1 MQALIKLAIGSPQL
15 LAYALDVFDDARQE
29 TPVIVE
35 LLAVGGLDAIPLT
48 DKLVVSTFVDIL
60 KAAPATEIVDGANR

>member
-1 MQALIKLAIGSPQL
+1 MLSTKFSGHH
-15 LAYALDVFDDARQE
+15 ALDVFDDARQE

-35 LLAVGGLDAIPLT
+35 LLDAVGGLGAIPLT